1 MLHGAYMEAIFDERS
16 QKWRPNQ
23 PFKRYWQSALWE
35 ELFDTVMNI
44 KEQDIH
50 PNFLAPIRKKFED
63 FLGSDPKRAKSV
75 KVKLCEQE
83 MLMFGII

>member
-1 MLHGAYMEAIFDERS
+1 MEVMFDERT
-16 QKWRPNQ
+16 QKWKPKQ
-23 PFKRYWQSALWE
+23 PFKRYWQSSLWE
-35 ELFDTVMNI
+35 ELFDSIMNI
-44 KEQDIH
+44 KEQNVH

-63 FLGSDPKRAKSV
+63 FLASDQKRAKSV